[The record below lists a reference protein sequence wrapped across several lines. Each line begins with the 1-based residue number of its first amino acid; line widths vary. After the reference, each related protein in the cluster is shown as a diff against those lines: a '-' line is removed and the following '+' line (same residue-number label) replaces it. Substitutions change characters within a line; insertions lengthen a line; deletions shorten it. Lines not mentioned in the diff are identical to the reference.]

1 MDRCDICNVPLDKAN
16 YYGTAPVPDDTLTL
30 RKVCVACANS
40 IISSPEFKAEKL
52 WADIKRKVDKSL
64 ARYNML
70 GEPRK
75 DAIRMVYVYL
85 PSVIYNQLAL
95 PDFIQKKMNESGYY
109 IENRPSMTKV
119 QIHISHYEPLE
130 DGE

>member
-1 MDRCDICNVPLDKAN
+1 MIS
-16 YYGTAPVPDDTLTL
+16 
-30 RKVCVACANS
+30 S
-40 IISSPEFKAEKL
+40 IETPSSPESRAEKL
-52 WADIKRKVDKSL
+52 WSEIKREVDRTL

-85 PSVIYNQLAL
+85 PSVIYSQLAL
-95 PDFIQKKMNESGYY
+95 PGFIQKKMNESGYY
-109 IENRPSMTKV
+109 IENRPTMTKV

>member
-1 MDRCDICNVPLDKAN
+1 M
-16 YYGTAPVPDDTLTL
+16 
-30 RKVCVACANS
+30 
-40 IISSPEFKAEKL
+40 ISSIETPISPESRAEKL
-52 WADIKRKVDKSL
+52 WAEIKQKVARTL

-75 DAIRMVYVYL
+75 DALRMVYVYL

-109 IENRPSMTKV
+109 IENRPAMTKV